1 MKRKKNVKTPTGELV
16 VKVINGFTELDE
28 RNQAVVEG
36 FIYGLL
42 NASQQANKKA
52 S

>member
-1 MKRKKNVKTPTGELV
+1 MKPKRRRKAKPPTSELV
-16 VKVINGFTELDE
+16 VKVVNGFTELDE

-42 NASQQANKKA
+42 NASQQKKV

>member
-1 MKRKKNVKTPTGELV
+1 MKRKKNTKPPTGELV
-16 VKVINGFTELDE
+16 VKVINSFSELDE

-42 NASQQANKKA
+42 TAVQQKA

>member
-1 MKRKKNVKTPTGELV
+1 MKRKRKPKPPTGELV
-16 VKVINGFTELDE
+16 VKVVKGFAELDE

-42 NASQQANKKA
+42 NASQQKKA
-52 S
+52 G

>member
-1 MKRKKNVKTPTGELV
+1 MKRKKNTKPATGELV

-42 NASQQANKKA
+42 NANQQANKKA

>member
-1 MKRKKNVKTPTGELV
+1 MKRKSKPKPPTAELV
-16 VKVINGFTELDE
+16 IKVLNGFTELDE

-42 NASQQANKKA
+42 NANQQINKKA